1 MSIHLIEGKEYDVKL
16 NKMFIQPHFV
26 INDITTDIGIW
37 EDISTKAEA
46 DELLKKA
53 VRCYEFNKK
62 NNTLEYNNFNR
73 HISEHITTTQQSSQW
88 LSKLKKMWF

>member
-37 EDISTKAEA
+37 DNDPDDDS
-46 DELLKKA
+46 ELLKKA

-62 NNTLEYNNFNR
+62 NNTLEYNNFKR
-73 HISEHITTTQQSSQW
+73 HISEVVTPTQQSTHW
-88 LSKLKKMWF
+88 LSKLKKMFFI